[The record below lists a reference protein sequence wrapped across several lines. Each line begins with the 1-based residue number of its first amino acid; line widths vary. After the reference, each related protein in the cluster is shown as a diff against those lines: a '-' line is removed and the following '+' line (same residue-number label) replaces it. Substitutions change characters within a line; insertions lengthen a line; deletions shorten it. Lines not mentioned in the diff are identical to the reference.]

1 VSWRG
6 PSIGWANLPA
16 EQRCN
21 QQLVAGGGLGLTG
34 EGSVGVRNWNTNA
47 SIDPSDWESDAGPGA
62 GIVGGLQ
69 SNLFS
74 IKLF

>member
-1 VSWRG
+1 
-6 PSIGWANLPA
+6 
-16 EQRCN
+16 
-21 QQLVAGGGLGLTG
+21 
-34 EGSVGVRNWNTNA
+34 VRNWNTNA